1 MSVWIFK
8 SPFTAEEEQNLAQ
21 HTRLPL
27 PFNGLPDLSGIDSEE
42 KMRRL
47 MMAMHLDAP
56 PETIVR
62 QADMYWG
69 RFGELALG
77 DLILLPLSN
86 RKIALAEVTT
96 RYVYAVEDGND
107 VHYTEVHWLEFA
119 IPRRKL
125 HTLRTSLDS
134 NVPMQLI
141 EHAQARK
148 PVYALLKRP
157 YNRFVKF
164 QVICSGLFILAE
176 LLYVVKMF

>member
-8 SPFTAEEEQNLAQ
+8 SPFTAEEEKNLAQ

-27 PFNGLPDLSGIDSEE
+27 PFDGLPDLSGVDSAE
-42 KMRRL
+42 KMRRVL
-47 MMAMHLDAP
+47 IAIHPDAP
-56 PETIVR
+56 PETLAR
-62 QADMYWG
+62 QTDMYWG

-96 RYVYAVEDGND
+96 RYIYAVEDGND
-107 VHYTEVHWLEFA
+107 VHHTEVQWLEFA

-125 HTLRTSLDS
+125 HTLRPSLDS
-134 NVPMQLI
+134 SVPMQLI
-141 EHAQARK
+141 EHAQSRK

-164 QVICSGLFILAE
+164 QWLCGGIFILAE